1 MADITMCENEDC
13 DLNKLCY
20 RFKAKPDKYR
30 QAYGYFQPVYNSE
43 TEKVECEYFYPIT
56 TKEESGE

>member
-1 MADITMCENEDC
+1 MPDITMCENEDC

-20 RFKAKPDKYR
+20 RFKAIPDKYR

-43 TEKVECEYFYPIT
+43 MEKVECEYFYPIT
-56 TKEESGE
+56 TNEESGD